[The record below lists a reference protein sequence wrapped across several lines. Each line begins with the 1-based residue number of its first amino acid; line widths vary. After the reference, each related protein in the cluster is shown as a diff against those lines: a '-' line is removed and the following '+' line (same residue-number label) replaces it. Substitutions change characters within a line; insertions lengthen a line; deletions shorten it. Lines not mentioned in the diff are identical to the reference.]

1 MSAAICFYN
10 ACADGGRVFIQAG
23 QRRNDH
29 VPALAVG
36 LQDDALAERIRKS
49 GEVVLHTA
57 TFQHRRRIYQL
68 LAEGPVQASQDDICS
83 AVGVSCGRIAAA
95 PVAFSLKFIREMS
108 LGIGKIALF
117 FTFAEKTIT
126 ISHDAHDL
134 SRTSHEP

>member
-1 MSAAICFYN
+1 MIVQDVDSKIVWEFATCFYN

-68 LAEGPVQASQDDICS
+68 LAEGPVQASQDDIDEVLKLEQETS
-83 AVGVSCGRIAAA
+83 QLYDKID
-95 PVAFSLKFIREMS
+95 SLEWYILES
-108 LGIGKIALF
+108 EKID
-117 FTFAEKTIT
+117 TTNE
-126 ISHDAHDL
+126 
-134 SRTSHEP
+134 